1 MSSYNELLALI
12 DAYINQNGV
21 QAITGQVLNGVLRA
35 MVDQL
40 GRGYAIMGAAQPN
53 TDPGTP
59 DAPESWF
66 ASTPGTY
73 TNFDGLTV
81 ANAEL
86 ALLSYSP
93 TDQAW
98 TKQTLTQGIVS
109 TSASVD
115 NNVGTPSVTSSYVNG
130 VLTFTFQNL
139 KGNPGQDGQD
149 GDAAGFGTVSAT
161 VDGNVGTPGVSV
173 QTSGPNTAKNMV
185 FQFTNLKGETGV
197 TSVVATVD
205 NTSGSPACAVSL
217 SAGVLTL
224 AFTGLKGAQGD
235 TGSSVD
241 YPFTIVNNL
250 TTNDATQALS
260 AAMGVQLE
268 SEVSQL
274 EAVVTTLAGKFYGV
288 FDDES
293 DLPDDATTVGY
304 AFVGTDDPLALFTCD
319 GETWTDTEIAIAGIV
334 GPPGE
339 PGIQGIQGIQGPPGV
354 TSAQATVDTGTGTPS
369 VEVSLNSGV
378 LTFAFHNLKG
388 LQGNTGSSVS
398 YPFTLVNNLVTNDA
412 TQALTAAMGYMLGNE
427 VFGPISD
434 LTEVNQYDGYYI
446 HKDTGELVA
455 GASSSVTREYLVP
468 DASYKYY
475 ATGKFGAN
483 ANTCLVCYYKI
494 DGTFISSQ
502 FPSTGTATNFDHQEL
517 TLPADCAKIR
527 LFGSTPSPMPIL
539 SCVSGSLNQRLSSL
553 EKMMGVLIAEEEDT
567 RYTPYYINKDTGA
580 LVEGSVSS
588 HVYEYDIEDPSI
600 PYYASGRVG
609 ANTAT
614 CLVGYY
620 TENGD
625 FISSQYGSEGTAVI
639 YEKQVLTVPST
650 CRKIRVFGFISTL
663 GQQSYPPELWFGSR
677 LPEKVNVIEERLNG
691 YIADNVCKNT
701 GKTVGVFGGS
711 ISVYAESQSAKDI
724 WVKKLGVSITD
735 YGVAGAG
742 FSSLQGTT
750 SIQAQVDGAASK
762 DVYILWAST
771 NDYRN
776 NRECGTWSD
785 YTAEDNYDSSKLVTQ
800 CGGINYCIKKLLTIN
815 PSAEIYFFTPLRFFS
830 SEAGYNPF
838 TDETNTTGKNFA
850 EYIAEMKKCCDYYG
864 IPVLDQFDLQG
875 VNIFNK
881 SLYYKTDNLHLNEA
895 GYEKIGWVQADFL
908 ANGE

>member
-1 MSSYNELLALI
+1 MSQYSAIKAATN
-12 DAYINQNGV
+12 AYIKSNGMRE
-21 QAITGQVLNGVLRA
+21 ITGAILNSVMIATINALGKYYQFAGVADR
-35 MVDQL
+35 D
-40 GRGYAIMGAAQPN
+40 
-53 TDPGTP
+53 TDPGSP
-59 DAPESWF
+59 DENVIYI
-66 ASTPGTY
+66 TGTTGTY
-73 TNFDGLTV
+73 ANFGGIV
-81 ANAEL
+81 VNAGEM
-86 ALLSYSP
+86 ALLKWDG
-93 TDQAW
+93 TW
-98 TKQTLTQGIVS
+98 TKQVIKIVPEYTSQLLNDSGFINNAVGNLLNYYLKSETYTKGQVDDLIAAVHQFEFVVADTLPTASADTMYKIYLIPASGSEEDNYKDEYVTILEEGVYSWEKIGS
-109 TSASVD
+109 TAVDLSDYPTNEQMAQAIDDAIAAYISSIDASVD
-115 NNVGTPSVTSSYVNG
+115 SNVGTPSVDVSYSS
-130 VLTFTFQNL
+130 
-139 KGNPGQDGQD
+139 
-149 GDAAGFGTVSAT
+149 
-161 VDGNVGTPGVSV
+161 
-173 QTSGPNTAKNMV
+173 
-185 FQFTNLKGETGV
+185 
-197 TSVVATVD
+197 
-205 NTSGSPACAVSL
+205 
-217 SAGVLTL
+217 GVLTL
-224 AFTGLKGAQGD
+224 AFHNLKGVQG
-235 TGSSVD
+235 
-241 YPFTIVNNL
+241 N
-250 TTNDATQALS
+250 
-260 AAMGVQLE
+260 
-268 SEVSQL
+268 
-274 EAVVTTLAGKFYGV
+274 
-288 FDDES
+288 
-293 DLPDDATTVGY
+293 
-304 AFVGTDDPLALFTCD
+304 
-319 GETWTDTEIAIAGIV
+319 
-334 GPPGE
+334 PGE
-339 PGIQGIQGIQGPPGV
+339 QGPPGV
-354 TSAQATVDTGTGTPS
+354 TSVSASVDNNTGVPS
-369 VEVSLNSGV
+369 VETSINAGV
-378 LTFAFHNLKG
+378 LTLTFHNLKG
-388 LQGNTGSSVS
+388 LQGDTGSSVA

-412 TQALTAAMGYMLGNE
+412 TQALTSAMGYMLGNE
-427 VFGPISD
+427 VFGPIWD

-446 HKDTGELVA
+446 NKDTGELVS
-455 GASSSVTREYLVP
+455 GAASSVTREYLVP

-475 ATGKFGAN
+475 ATGKFGSN

-502 FPSTGTATNFDHQEL
+502 FQSTGTATTFDHQEL

-527 LFGSTPSPMPIL
+527 VFGSTPSPMPIL

-553 EKMMGVLIAEEEDT
+553 EKMMGVLIAEEEDE
-567 RYTPYYINKDTGA
+567 RYTPYYINKNTGE

-614 CLVGYY
+614 CLVAYY
-620 TENGD
+620 TENGT
-625 FISSQYGSEGTAVI
+625 FISSQYGSEGTAVT

-663 GQQSYPPELWFGSR
+663 GQQSYPPELWAGSR
-677 LPEKVNVIEERLNG
+677 LPEKVNVIEERLNA
-691 YIADNVCKNT
+691 YIADNRCKNT

-785 YTAEDNYDSSKLVTQ
+785 YTEEDNYDSSKLVTQ

-815 PSAEIYFFTPLRFFS
+815 PNAEIYFFTPLRFFS
-830 SEAGYNPF
+830 LEAGYNPF

-881 SLYYKTDNLHLNEA
+881 SLYYKTDNLHMNEA